1 MRDSRSGVEAR
12 APLNGADGSVDMGV
26 KMPRPVI
33 PHNAYVFVGDG
44 RKALLL
50 RNEGD
55 EKFANFVTE
64 QVFVDDNP
72 PTHEQGTDRPGRAF
86 PSAGATG
93 RSALETTD
101 WHEIEEHRFAKRV
114 AEALESLVRERD
126 PPAIVIAAP
135 PRTLAD
141 LRSALSR
148 PVRERT
154 IAEINKDF
162 TGHPVYDIERL
173 VLASLD

>member
-1 MRDSRSGVEAR
+1 
-12 APLNGADGSVDMGV
+12 
-26 KMPRPVI
+26 
-33 PHNAYVFVGDG
+33 
-44 RKALLL
+44 
-50 RNEGD
+50 
-55 EKFANFVTE
+55 
-64 QVFVDDNP
+64 
-72 PTHEQGTDRPGRAF
+72 
-86 PSAGATG
+86 
-93 RSALETTD
+93 
-101 WHEIEEHRFAKRV
+101 EHRFAKRV